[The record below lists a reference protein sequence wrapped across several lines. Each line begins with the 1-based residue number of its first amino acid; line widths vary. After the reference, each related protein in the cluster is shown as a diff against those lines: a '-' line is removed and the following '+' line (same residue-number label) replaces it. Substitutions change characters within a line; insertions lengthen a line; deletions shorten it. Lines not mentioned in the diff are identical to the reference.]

1 MCAEA
6 VPAAGEE
13 VGGGEHWS
21 EGEGDED
28 GWSTSDDE
36 DEEDEGTPSPL
47 AEALSRVLAPRVS
60 AVKGRVRRHVGRVRR
75 LLDDA
80 RGVVGEAKG
89 VTLGT
94 AYAAYVVVRD
104 AAHGF
109 AKTWARYVDDSTL
122 AS

>member
-1 MCAEA
+1 
-6 VPAAGEE
+6 

-28 GWSTSDDE
+28 GWSTSDE
-36 DEEDEGTPSPL
+36 EEEDEGTPSPL